1 LDAHRIARTPAQPV
15 RRRPRPR
22 VRKIGELRLPLAGP
36 YRPRARLYLLPDGRL
51 LWHVR
56 LWEVD
61 RPVAHLVNTDTVRAF
76 ACLNGLRTVLAEIDA
91 LYRRGRAEARRALA

>member
-1 LDAHRIARTPAQPV
+1 
-15 RRRPRPR
+15 
-22 VRKIGELRLPLAGP
+22 
-36 YRPRARLYLLPDGRL
+36 
-51 LWHVR
+51 VR